1 MCLKLISFYA
11 LIFVKEKY
19 LRIKN
24 LKKKKN
30 LNGLVYF

>member
-1 MCLKLISFYA
+1 MCLELISFYA

-24 LKKKKN
+24 L
-30 LNGLVYF
+30 NGLVYF